1 PRPLSER
8 VGAGSPED
16 TLGKDGCTGRHQLL
30 SQSIHERSTP
40 LLSQRQALLR
50 SGPGASRL
58 RFHGIDLPNKVEQL
72 LGQRIGWTELMGIEQ
87 FAPRVRQASGILDAR
102 PEFVVGAVAIAL
114 QNATKALE
122 EGLRAVAPATHLKVH
137 HHRTPRSAE

>member
-1 PRPLSER
+1 
-8 VGAGSPED
+8 
-16 TLGKDGCTGRHQLL
+16 
-30 SQSIHERSTP
+30 
-40 LLSQRQALLR
+40 
-50 SGPGASRL
+50 
-58 RFHGIDLPNKVEQL
+58 
-72 LGQRIGWTELMGIEQ
+72 MGIEQ

-137 HHRTPRSAE
+137 HHRTPRSAEVPDLSRVVSTPNFGALHPHPRFVRLDVPAFDQGPAKHLTDRLHEGT